1 MPLID
6 EIWKEKLATH
16 TYRKMKYTL
25 HIYFVHKTII
35 KLLVVPLYQFY
46 QPKNR
51 RLFFFGIQNETDIC
65 KKQKKRSYILIFR
78 KYTK

>member
-25 HIYFVHKTII
+25 HIYFVHKKII

-65 KKQKKRSYILIFR
+65 KKQKKKIIHSNI
-78 KYTK
+78 